1 MRRQGRRPSFST
13 PSPVRWGPGS
23 WAGVS
28 LSVGGQLSP
37 CPVGARPSG
46 RPLLWPGLCLCPC
59 PRPDAPRPAAPR
71 SGPGTGQPVGRRVLT
86 GPPPLCPPLTPR
98 CLCSPAA
105 ASPEFTHI
113 HVKALLFVW
122 GLGLRSAV
130 SCCLWKVLKSRP
142 ARRPPPLWSHRG
154 AEEAAGAIVGLQPGP
169 PMRGSSSCLQPTEWE
184 TEAQRGKRP
193 AGVPLLV
200 SELGA
205 APTRAHTLTALR
217 RDRNSGASEVGAGS
231 CPTPPPK
238 LV

>member
-86 GPPPLCPPLTPR
+86 GPPPLCPPLAPR

-142 ARRPPPLWSHRG
+142 ARRPPLLWSHRG

-169 PMRGSSSCLQPTEWE
+169 PHER
-184 TEAQRGKRP
+184 
-193 AGVPLLV
+193 V
-200 SELGA
+200 
-205 APTRAHTLTALR
+205 
-217 RDRNSGASEVGAGS
+217 
-231 CPTPPPK
+231 
-238 LV
+238 